1 MSDGMVVDVQ
11 DDIIEFEELFEWFPD
26 TLVSIPQIDDGA
38 LPLCTRRRKQSRDSQ
53 LLTSTDHPFALLSAI
68 LRFLEYHLLGPMPL
82 HTRADMC
89 ERHAHSLAQIRP
101 AADDPLRPPIGL
113 HLGDCETIGIGV
125 LLEREDFP
133 HAASFQV
140 RPLYLHLLHFAYGSG
155 DTICDRQRIRLF
167 PVDEVAEPMEG
178 NLHTDAAYTGSALR
192 CRGFMGFLVFVP
204 TSAASAKYHSRLPR
218 KRSTLLFRLFPSPP

>member
-26 TLVSIPQIDDGA
+26 TLVSIPPIDDGA
-38 LPLCTRRRKQSRDSQ
+38 L
-53 LLTSTDHPFALLSAI
+53 
-68 LRFLEYHLLGPMPL
+68 
-82 HTRADMC
+82 
-89 ERHAHSLAQIRP
+89 
-101 AADDPLRPPIGL
+101 
-113 HLGDCETIGIGV
+113 
-125 LLEREDFP
+125 LERKDFP